1 MNIINLAIDLA
12 SEEASVSY
20 PEFIMRATVYPM
32 SSCALLERATSCR
45 LHYTGSLWTRLE
57 YELVDANRA
66 AQVSE

>member
-45 LHYTGSLWTRLE
+45 LHYTGSL
-57 YELVDANRA
+57 
-66 AQVSE
+66 